1 MTKHAFTRFWLCLP
15 YLLFCLLLAAPQA
28 SMALAATDD
37 APAAAAA
44 DKNGADNQQQDDEQE
59 EEELQEPESM
69 ASKLRMEAEVAKQNA
84 ETTAADD
91 AVWEEALQQ
100 NQMELK
106 NMELEAQEIGEQ
118 LKDIISP
125 LKLSLAD
132 TDASARRLF
141 ALATAH
147 QMEPLMLEAI
157 DQRGL
162 LMAGSLRQQMQP
174 LQTARDVVA
183 EILSALEQVK
193 KTLPAQGT
201 LRRNSEEARTW
212 NQIGTVERKI
222 KTINTRLTQALEPAD
237 RLLASLDKMHTEIN
251 AYIPSLWQTHYL
263 SMPSRFF
270 EPEAWK
276 DIQGR
281 WEKSLQNFSLRMN
294 TEFPRTQTAWQAL
307 GLRFVNVLLLGLLI
321 LFFTNRRLRLSEQRG
336 NMKPEARRRILA
348 GLFAQFTG
356 LALLAASFSAQGE
369 HFRGLLTLGSLF
381 VIAGEMSLAWILRR
395 LSIEKASKL
404 TPLWP
409 VYITSCSAVIICYP
423 QFPIAV
429 LSLSWIVLGLFFT
442 LMLRRINLSAVP
454 VVERNELHIHQIMLW
469 ISLGIATIGWPR
481 MGILLLMMTNCILI
495 STQLIIALMQLL
507 NRSSEASDRGLAAEK
522 SVFASITAAFV
533 APMLILLVL
542 GGVVVWITAMPGG
555 STLLL
560 HYLSA
565 GVHVGS
571 ASFNFFNLFFIL
583 SAFYI
588 TRAAITAARAFLN
601 RMSLSSRRLDTSL
614 IPPMQ
619 TAITYGLWTLFAL
632 LALRALGFSLQNL
645 AVIAGGLSVG
655 IGFGMQNIVNNFFS
669 GLILIFS
676 RTLHEGDVI
685 DVGDLQGTVRKIS
698 IRATMIETFDNAVI
712 FVPNSEFVSNRLINW
727 TRNGRLVRR
736 EVAVGVAYG
745 TDPKLVEKLL
755 LEVAQDVQTVVRR
768 PQPCVLFM
776 DFADSTLN
784 FVLRYWADISNTTD
798 AASIIRHKIVDVFA
812 KNQVEIAF
820 PQLDVHLF
828 QTATPVPEQLPGQ
841 DPAQDGGQEEGQP
854 SAESE
859 QGNAG
864 RPAPTPAAA

>member
-1 MTKHAFTRFWLCLP
+1 MTKHAVPRFWICLP
-15 YLLFCLLLAAPQA
+15 LLLACLLLTEPQA
-28 SMALAATDD
+28 YVAFAATADT
-37 APAAAAA
+37 PAATA
-44 DKNGADNQQQDDEQE
+44 DQNNADEQE
-59 EEELQEPESM
+59 EAQEEPQEPETM
-69 ASKLRMEAEVAKQNA
+69 ANKLRMEAEVAKQNA

-106 NMELEAQEIGEQ
+106 NMELEAQEIGDQ

-125 LKLSLAD
+125 LKLSLAN
-132 TDASARRLF
+132 TEASARRLF

-162 LMAGSLRQQMQP
+162 LIANSLRQQMQP
-174 LQTARDVVA
+174 LQTAQDVVA

-193 KTLPAQGT
+193 KTLPAQET
-201 LRRNSEEARTW
+201 LRRDSKEARAW
-212 NQIGTVERKI
+212 SQINAVERKI
-222 KTINTRLTQALEPAD
+222 KVINNRLTHALEPAG
-237 RLLASLDKMHTEIN
+237 RLLSSLDKMHTEIT

-276 DIQGR
+276 DIQER
-281 WEKSLQNFSLRMN
+281 WEKSLQNFTLRIN
-294 TEFPRTQTAWQAL
+294 TEFPRTPNAWQAL
-307 GLRFVNVLLLGLLI
+307 GLRFANVLLLGLLI

-348 GLFAQFTG
+348 GLFAQFAG

-369 HFRGLLTLGSLF
+369 HFRGLLTLGGLF

-395 LSIEKASKL
+395 LSLETPRKL

-409 VYITSCSAVIICYP
+409 IYITSCAAVIICYP
-423 QFPIAV
+423 QFPIAI

-442 LMLRRINLSAVP
+442 LMLRRINLEQVP
-454 VVERNELHIHQIMLW
+454 TVEKNELHIHQIMLW
-469 ISLGIATIGWPR
+469 ISLGVATIGWPR
-481 MGILLLMMTNCILI
+481 MGILLLMLTNCILV
-495 STQLIIALMQLL
+495 SSQLIIGLMQLL
-507 NRSSEASDRGLAAEK
+507 NRSSEITEMGIAPDK
-522 SVFASITAAFV
+522 SVLASITAAFV

-542 GGVVVWITAMPGG
+542 GGVIVWITTMPGG

-560 HYLSA
+560 HYLNA

-588 TRAAITAARAFLN
+588 TRAAITAAQTFLT
-601 RMSLSSRRLDTSL
+601 RMTFSSRRLDISL

-632 LALRALGFSLQNL
+632 IALRALGFSLQNL

-685 DVGDLQGTVRKIS
+685 DVGTLQGTVRKIS

-755 LEVAQDVQTVVRR
+755 LDIAQDVQTVVRR

-784 FVLRYWADISNTTD
+784 FVLRYWSDISNTTD
-798 AASIIRHKIVDVFA
+798 AASIIRHKIVEVFA
-812 KNQVEIAF
+812 SNHVDIAF

-828 QTATPVPEQLPGQ
+828 QTATPVPAQLPGQ
-841 DPAQDGGQEEGQP
+841 DRAQDDGQDGQT
-854 SAESE
+854 SAEDG
-859 QGNAG
+859 QGENREPDR
-864 RPAPTPAAA
+864 RPATA

>member
-1 MTKHAFTRFWLCLP
+1 MTQHAATRFWICLSF
-15 YLLFCLLLAAPQA
+15 LLACLLLATPQL
-28 SMALAATDD
+28 SMTLAAPAD
-37 APAAAAA
+37 ASSSQGNAG
-44 DKNGADNQQQDDEQE
+44 DKDKDASAQEDEQQE
-59 EEELQEPESM
+59 EEPQEPETM
-69 ASKLRMEAEVAKQNA
+69 ANKLRQEAEEAKQNA
-84 ETTAADD
+84 DTTAADD
-91 AVWEEALQQ
+91 AVWEEALLQ

-106 NMELEAQEIGEQ
+106 NMELEAQGIGDE

-125 LKLSLAD
+125 LKLSLTD
-132 TDASARRLF
+132 TEASARRLF

-147 QMEPLMLEAI
+147 QLDPLMLEAI

-162 LMAGSLRQQMQP
+162 LMAGTLSQQMQP
-174 LQTARDVVA
+174 LQTAQDVA
-183 EILSALEQVK
+183 NEILSALEQVK
-193 KTLPAQGT
+193 KTLPPQGS

-212 NQIGTVERKI
+212 SQINTVEK
-222 KTINTRLTQALEPAD
+222 KLKNINNRLDQALEPAQT
-237 RLLASLDKMHTEIN
+237 LLSSLNKMHTEIT

-276 DIQGR
+276 NIQDR
-281 WEKSLQNFSLRMN
+281 WEKSLQNFALRMN
-294 TEFPRTQTAWQAL
+294 TEFPRTQNAWQAL
-307 GLRFVNVLLLGLLI
+307 GLRFANVLLLGLII
-321 LFFTNRRLRLSEQRG
+321 LFFTNRRLRRSEQRG
-336 NMKPEARRRILA
+336 NLKPEARRRILA
-348 GLFAQFTG
+348 GLFAQFAG

-369 HFRGLLTLGSLF
+369 HFRGLLTLGSLV

-395 LSIEKASKL
+395 LSLEKADKI

-409 VYITSCSAVIICYP
+409 VYITSCAAVIICYP

-429 LSLSWIVLGLFFT
+429 LSLTWIVLGLLFT
-442 LMLRRINLSAVP
+442 LMLRRINLDKLP
-454 VVERNELHIHQIMLW
+454 IVEKNELHIHQIMLW
-469 ISLGIATIGWPR
+469 VSLGVATIGWPR
-481 MGILLLMMTNCILI
+481 MGILLLVLTNCILV
-495 STQLIIALMQLL
+495 SSQLIIALMQLL
-507 NRSSEASDRGLAAEK
+507 NRSSETSDRALTADKSILAG
-522 SVFASITAAFV
+522 ITAAFV

-542 GGVVVWITAMPGG
+542 GGMIVWITAMPGG
-555 STLLL
+555 STLLI
-560 HYLSA
+560 HYLST

-601 RMSLSSRRLDTSL
+601 RMSLSSRTLDTSL

-632 LALRALGFSLQNL
+632 IALRALGFSLQNL

-685 DVGDLQGTVRKIS
+685 DVGNLQGSVRKIS
-698 IRATMIETFDNAVI
+698 IRATMVETFDNAVI

-784 FVLRYWADISNTTD
+784 FVLRYWSDISNTVD

-812 KNQVEIAF
+812 RNNVDIAF

-828 QTATPVPEQLPGQ
+828 QAATPVPAQLPE
-841 DPAQDGGQEEGQP
+841 PAAPQDGDAKDTDQP
-854 SAESE
+854 DLEPGNGSE
-859 QGNAG
+859 PAR
-864 RPAPTPAAA
+864 RPA

>member
-1 MTKHAFTRFWLCLP
+1 MNQHAVTRFWICFLF
-15 YLLFCLLLAAPQA
+15 LLACLLLAAPQA
-28 SMALAATDD
+28 SVSLAATAD
-37 APAAAAA
+37 ASAAASDKDSA
-44 DKNGADNQQQDDEQE
+44 DEQDEQQEEQE
-59 EEELQEPESM
+59 EPQEPETM
-69 ASKLRMEAEVAKQNA
+69 ANKLRMEAEAAKQNA

-106 NMELEAQEIGEQ
+106 NMELEAQEIGDQ

-125 LKLSLAD
+125 LKLSLTD
-132 TDASARRLF
+132 TESSARRLF

-147 QMEPLMLEAI
+147 QLDPLMLEAI

-162 LMAGSLRQQMQP
+162 LMASSLRQQMQP

-193 KTLPAQGT
+193 KTLPKQDT

-212 NQIGTVERKI
+212 SQINSVERKI
-222 KTINTRLTQALEPAD
+222 KTINNRLGQALEPAEG
-237 RLLASLDKMHTEIN
+237 LLSSLDKMHTEIA

-276 DIQGR
+276 NIQER

-294 TEFPRTQTAWQAL
+294 TEFPRTPNAWQAL
-307 GLRFVNVLLLGLLI
+307 ALRFANVLLLGLLI

-348 GLFAQFTG
+348 GLFAQFAG

-395 LSIEKASKL
+395 LSLEDSSKL

-409 VYITSCSAVIICYP
+409 LYVTSCAAVIICYP

-429 LSLSWIVLGLFFT
+429 LSSSWIVLGLLFT
-442 LMLRRINLSAVP
+442 LMLRRIKLEKLP
-454 VVERNELHIHQIMLW
+454 IVEKNELHIHQIMLW

-481 MGILLLMMTNCILI
+481 MGILLLVLTNCILV
-495 STQLIIALMQLL
+495 SSQLIIALMQLV
-507 NRSSEASDRGLAAEK
+507 NRSSEASDHGLAPNK
-522 SVFASITAAFV
+522 SVLAGITAAFV

-542 GGVVVWITAMPGG
+542 GGMIVWITAMPGG

-560 HYLSA
+560 HYLNT

-601 RMSLSSRRLDTSL
+601 RMSASSRNLDMSL

-632 LALRALGFSLQNL
+632 IALRALGFSLQNL

-685 DVGDLQGTVRKIS
+685 DVGGLQGSVRKIS
-698 IRATMIETFDNAVI
+698 IRATMVETFDNAVI

-755 LEVAQDVQTVVRR
+755 LEIAQDVQTVVRR

-776 DFADSTLN
+776 DLADSTLN
-784 FVLRYWADISNTTD
+784 FVLRYWSDISNTTD

-812 KNQVEIAF
+812 KNNVDIAF

-828 QTATPVPEQLPGQ
+828 QTATPVPASLPEPAGTPDAGPQEAAQPDPGQ
-841 DPAQDGGQEEGQP
+841 VGSNEPVRKPA
-854 SAESE
+854 
-859 QGNAG
+859 
-864 RPAPTPAAA
+864 